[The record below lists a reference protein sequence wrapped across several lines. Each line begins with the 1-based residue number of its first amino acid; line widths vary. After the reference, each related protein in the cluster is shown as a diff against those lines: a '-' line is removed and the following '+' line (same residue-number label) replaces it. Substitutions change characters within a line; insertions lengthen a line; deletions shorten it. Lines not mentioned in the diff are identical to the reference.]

1 MQENRVLHKCSPKEK
16 DPSFGVAAPKRGV
29 LFSAYGPSAICQA
42 HCRYNTRS
50 HLLRQTVQESASPA
64 CCSPPSHLVM
74 GGRGRR
80 TSITYLST
88 KRNRKWRFAPAPQK
102 GELFAKTANIF
113 LRFRILWGIF
123 SRTGGRGYD
132 TGERADLGDGR
143 EAAERDGGGA
153 CGEKQRAAAPCGGA
167 ALPGDGA
174 ATGCPGLVGRGVL
187 PCAAAGSR
195 V

>member
-1 MQENRVLHKCSPKEK
+1 
-16 DPSFGVAAPKRGV
+16 
-29 LFSAYGPSAICQA
+29 
-42 HCRYNTRS
+42 
-50 HLLRQTVQESASPA
+50 
-64 CCSPPSHLVM
+64 M

-102 GELFAKTANIF
+102 GESFAKTANIF

-174 ATGCPGLVGRGVL
+174 AAGCPGPVGRGVL